1 MDYNLA
7 LENFNL
13 FLEKFDKQSK
23 EINIKISHTYHVVDL
38 ANKLAKSLEL
48 SQEETELVKIIALL
62 HDLGRFI
69 QYVEVGSYNDV
80 KTKTDHAKLANN
92 YLFNEGHIRDFVKTN
107 QYDELIKKAI
117 FNHNKYKI
125 EKMLTKEERFYAKFI
140 RDVDKIDIFRQNA
153 ARDNKYITGASPKV
167 LKTLQKEE
175 LAKIFA
181 TDNESDNLLFEF
193 MYLFDINFKESY
205 ELLDSTDNLELYLS
219 SVEVAKDKEQ
229 EFNEIKKILRK
240 YLEKQLEG

>member
-92 YLFNEGHIRDFVKTN
+92 YLFNEGYIRDFIKTN

-125 EKMLTKEERFYAKFI
+125 EKKLTKEERFYAKFI
-140 RDVDKIDIFRQNA
+140 RDVDKIDIYRQNA

-175 LAKIFA
+175 LAKIFV

>member
-92 YLFNEGHIRDFVKTN
+92 YLFNEGHIRDFIKTN
-107 QYDELIKKAI
+107 QYDVLIKKAI

-125 EKMLTKEERFYAKFI
+125 EKKLTKEERFYAKFI